1 MRAFTNFLSVIPT
14 KNFIEVKICKT
25 IFKNFF
31 IQTYFALKWVLIKIL
46 GKIAKKAFANFL
58 LANPRKKIIETKSF
72 ENKFKILLIH
82 VGFDLKWILRPI
94 LVEKVNLID

>member
-1 MRAFTNFLSVIPT
+1 MR
-14 KNFIEVKICKT
+14 
-25 IFKNFF
+25 
-31 IQTYFALKWVLIKIL
+31 KIL

-58 LANPRKKIIETKSF
+58 MANPRKKIIETKSF

-82 VGFDLKWILRPI
+82 VGFVLKWILRPI